1 MFPQLSIRST
11 FTSLMCVL
19 LSGCL
24 ATAPGAGNNTDAA
37 AVPQQPAIA
46 ADARLTQGEQAEFFS
61 RSGYDSCLVA
71 GGGTA
76 LVCMALGGA
85 PAKCLLGAVAVCGV
99 AMGANYYLEQRR
111 SQYSNATQRLEA
123 MKADVVQDTKRV
135 AMRTET
141 MRNVIRDDKKRMADL
156 QKSIKAKKANTEAA
170 RKDLESIDK
179 NIEVMRKELNAM
191 KDKSANYVQVLQDE
205 KKGDAKSKN
214 KELGQVEAEIKKL
227 NSQVSALEKEIDGAY
242 SQRSAITLG

>member
-1 MFPQLSIRST
+1 MFAQFSIRS
-11 FTSLMCVL
+11 SLTTLVCVL

-24 ATAPGAGNNTDAA
+24 ATLPGISNTSNAA
-37 AVPQQPAIA
+37 APQTPDVV
-46 ADARLTQGEQAEFFS
+46 ADARLTEGEQADFFS
-61 RSGYDSCLVA
+61 RSGYESCLVA

-111 SQYSNATQRLEA
+111 SQYSNATQRLDA
-123 MKADVVQDTKRV
+123 MKADVKQDSQRV

-156 QKSIKAKKANTEAA
+156 QKSIKAKKVNTEEA
-170 RKDLESIDK
+170 RQDLASVDK
-179 NIEVMRKELNAM
+179 NIEVMRKELKAM
-191 KDKSANYVQVLQDE
+191 KDKTANYSQVLQDE
-205 KKGDAKSKN
+205 KQGDAKGKK

-227 NSQVSALEKEIDGAY
+227 NTQVAALEKEIDGAY

>member
-1 MFPQLSIRST
+1 MFSPLSIRST
-11 FTSLMCVL
+11 LTSLMCVL

-24 ATAPGAGNNTDAA
+24 ATAPGAGNNTDVAA
-37 AVPQQPAIA
+37 GTQPAAIA

-61 RSGYDSCLVA
+61 RSGYQSCLMA

-76 LVCMALGGA
+76 LVCMALGGK

-123 MKADVVQDTKRV
+123 MKADVTQDTERV

-141 MRNVIRDDKKRMADL
+141 MREVMRDDKKRMAEL
-156 QKSIKAKKANTEAA
+156 QKSIKAKKADTEAA
-170 RKDLESIDK
+170 RKDLASIDK
-179 NIEVMRKELNAM
+179 NIELMRKELNAM
-191 KDKSANYVQVLQDE
+191 KDKSGNYAKVLQDE
-205 KKGDAKSKN
+205 KTGDAKGKK
-214 KELGQVEAEIKKL
+214 KELGQVDAEIKKL
-227 NSQVSALEKEIDGAY
+227 NHQVVALQKEIDGAY
-242 SQRSAITLG
+242 AQRSAITLG

>member
-1 MFPQLSIRST
+1 MFAQFSIRS
-11 FTSLMCVL
+11 SLTTLVCVL

-24 ATAPGAGNNTDAA
+24 ATLPGISNTSNTAAPQTPD
-37 AVPQQPAIA
+37 VV
-46 ADARLTQGEQAEFFS
+46 ADARLTEGEQAEFFS
-61 RSGYDSCLVA
+61 RSGYESCLVA

-111 SQYSNATQRLEA
+111 SQYSNATQRLDA
-123 MKADVVQDTKRV
+123 MKADVKQDSQRV

-156 QKSIKAKKANTEAA
+156 QKSIKAKKINTEEA
-170 RKDLESIDK
+170 RQDLASVDK
-179 NIEVMRKELNAM
+179 NIEVMRKELKAM
-191 KDKSANYVQVLQDE
+191 KDKTANYSQVLQDE
-205 KKGDAKSKN
+205 KQGDAKGKK

-227 NSQVSALEKEIDGAY
+227 NTQVAALEKEIDGAY